1 MYKKPQRKQ
10 VIGDTRIII
19 PSPSPEEINSKL
31 FESIWKVIK
40 NWDINV
46 TEYYT
51 GYCGG
56 NGSHVKLI
64 LDELKTTLREDKINT
79 IIDENML

>member
-1 MYKKPQRKQ
+1 MKTLTMPSPK
-10 VIGDTRIII
+10 GLDM
-19 PSPSPEEINSKL
+19 PSPSPEEIDSKL

-46 TEYYT
+46 PEYYS
-51 GYCGG
+51 GYCRA

-64 LDELKTTLREDKINT
+64 LDELKPTIREIKIDT
-79 IIDENML
+79 IIDSK